1 MTRRTDPAP
10 TLLPQV
16 SPLSE
21 AFPLAEGQK
30 AFAVAA
36 RMQAEAL
43 KTALQWQVET
53 LAFLSRRAGQTVQ
66 LIDDLA
72 ADEEF
77 KDSFDIA
84 AAYMQN
90 AALDWTSEMGRLA
103 ALGQRIA
110 ADAAQTMHEHAA
122 AVAED
127 MAASTIAA

>member
-10 TLLPQV
+10 TILPPG
-16 SPLSE
+16 SALAE
-21 AFPLAEGQK
+21 TFALAEGRK

-43 KTALQWQVET
+43 KTTLQWQVEA
-53 LAFLSRRAGQTVQ
+53 LAFLSRRGEQTVQ
-66 LIDDLA
+66 LLDDLV

-77 KDSFDIA
+77 KDAFDIA

-90 AALDWTSEMGRLA
+90 AALDWTAEMGRLA
-103 ALGQRIA
+103 ALGPQIA
-110 ADAAQTMHEHAA
+110 SEAAQTINEHAA

-127 MAASTIAA
+127 MAAGTVAA